1 MLRRSGQRL
10 GPVSDQ
16 APIKLRIK
24 RSIQPSQ
31 ANVSNEESTEKH
43 ESEKQ
48 PSSTITCLS
57 ISSDKSSFME
67 PATRQNSIKLKLTKK
82 DKRVSTLNSSTLEP
96 TFESLEKAAVESSTL
111 QRPQHKRKA
120 QSRKRSLKSPDL
132 KFSTPEKSLESPP
145 SPSSSKLSLI
155 KTSSESATQEEI
167 FEYPFTKKSTTAHL
181 ISNIEMEVLE
191 SFEETGNISQFSN
204 ISDLSNT

>member
-16 APIKLRIK
+16 PPIKLRIK

-43 ESEKQ
+43 ESEEQ
-48 PSSTITCLS
+48 PSSTMSMSPDKLS
-57 ISSDKSSFME
+57 FTK
-67 PATRQNSIKLKLTKK
+67 PATRQSSIKLKLTKK
-82 DKRVSTLNSSTLEP
+82 DKGVSTLNSLTLEP
-96 TFESLEKAAVESSTL
+96 TFESLEKAAVESPTL

-120 QSRKRSLKSPDL
+120 QSRKRSLKSQDL
-132 KFSTPEKSLESPP
+132 KFSTPEESLELPP